1 MSAKIQGSIV
11 AIVTPMHTDGSV
23 DLSAFDRLIEWHIEA
38 GTNAIAVI
46 GTTGESATI
55 DVAEHVQII
64 EKSARHVNGRVPV
77 IAGTGANST
86 REAIYLTSAAKKA
99 GADAALLVTPYYNK
113 PTQEGLVEHYSE
125 IANQVDIPQI
135 LYNVPART
143 GCDLLPETVLRL
155 SKHKNIVGLK
165 EATGDMGRLEELKKV
180 LANQINN
187 KSFLLYSGD
196 DPTAAQFILNG
207 GSGTIS
213 VTANI
218 VPSIIA
224 EICTFAL
231 QGRSEEVMLLNT
243 RLEELNKC
251 LFIESNP
258 IPVKWILYKLGR
270 VPSGLRLPLT
280 TLDSKYHLKME
291 LLLKEISQLK

>member
-1 MSAKIQGSIV
+1 MHSLKGSIV
-11 AIVTPMHTDGSV
+11 ALVTPMKLDGTIAWQSLF
-23 DLSAFDRLIEWHIEA
+23 DLIDWHIET
-38 GTNAIAVI
+38 GTKGIVFV

-55 DVAEHVQII
+55 DVTEHIQII
-64 EKSARHVNGRVPV
+64 KESSEYMRGRLPV

-86 REAIYLTSAAKKA
+86 KEAIFLTSAAKKA

-113 PTQEGLVEHYSE
+113 PTQDGLVEHYLE

-143 GCDLLPETVLRL
+143 GCDLLPETVLKL
-155 SKHKNIVGLK
+155 SAHENIIGLK
-165 EATGDMGRLEELKKV
+165 EATGDMARLEDLKRV
-180 LANQINN
+180 LVN
-187 KSFLLYSGD
+187 KITNESFLLYSGD

-218 VPSIIA
+218 VPNKIA
-224 EICTFAL
+224 ELCNFAL
-231 QGRSEEVMLLNT
+231 QGRSDEVMHLNAS
-243 RLEELNKC
+243 LEELNKC

-258 IPVKWILYKLGR
+258 IPVKWLLNKMGR
-270 VPSGLRLPLT
+270 IPSGLRLPLT
-280 TLDSKYHLKME
+280 ALDSKYHNKME
-291 LLLKEISQLK
+291 LLLQELSL